1 MAVNGRMDW
10 LYGLASTIFA
20 ENHENQYLVE
30 LYENELSAIISDL
43 NPDTIVLENIG
54 ETEKMFANAFLE
66 FDITA
71 FEAYK
76 QGMLDRF
83 NFKDGEIQKAYM
95 DYLDS
100 DFKEVISALD
110 DVKTGLK
117 GVAMSVELANNL
129 ANGMCNYLNGIE
141 IMAMVVESV
150 DGGNNPEFRTAA
162 MRLYSKYK
170 SESLN
175 ILLSAMETFAS
186 ECLEWSVDEI
196 ISAMAS
202 LASQTNSIHQRG
214 YALQHCEF
222 CHRRKHGHN
231 GLRRHRQGLS
241 DLYDSG
247 GDVQYRK
254 VALRGSVHG
263 CPWRGHLGP
272 HGQSTVAFLHIC
284 PPGQSS
290 HPTKRSAT
298 SLRRAAPKSRR
309 SGNISEC
316 WKRQP
321 LLIERG
327 RPPLLH
333 TAHEHFE
340 GGCPA

>member
-1 MAVNGRMDW
+1 MDFDTILIMAVNGRMDW

-202 LASQTNSIHQRG
+202 LASQTNSYINGATLYNIVNFAIDASMAITG
-214 YALQHCEF
+214 YDDIAKDYQTFMIQVETYSTGRTLYEEAFVDVRSGDTSARTVNQLLLSF
-222 CHRRKHGHN
+222 TYA
-231 GLRRHRQGLS
+231 RQ
-241 DLYDSG
+241 
-247 GDVQYRK
+247 
-254 VALRGSVHG
+254 A
-263 CPWRGHLGP
+263 
-272 HGQSTVAFLHIC
+272 
-284 PPGQSS
+284 
-290 HPTKRSAT
+290 
-298 SLRRAAPKSRR
+298 SLRIHETICDLTSTSSAEEQAIREYIRML
-309 SGNISEC
+309 E
-316 WKRQP
+316 
-321 LLIERG
+321 E
-327 RPPLLH
+327 
-333 TAHEHFE
+333 TAIVD
-340 GGCPA
+340 